1 METDG
6 SSALMGGGLAVFIC
20 LALGVLMVASMWK
33 LFAKAGQP
41 GWGALVPVYNIIL
54 LLKIAGKPAWWLVLF
69 MIPFI
74 NFVIIVMVTLS
85 LAKSFG
91 KSSGYGIG
99 LLLLGVVFFPML
111 AFGSD
116 RYVGTPVLV
125 PATA

>member
-1 METDG
+1 
-6 SSALMGGGLAVFIC
+6 MGGGLAVFIC